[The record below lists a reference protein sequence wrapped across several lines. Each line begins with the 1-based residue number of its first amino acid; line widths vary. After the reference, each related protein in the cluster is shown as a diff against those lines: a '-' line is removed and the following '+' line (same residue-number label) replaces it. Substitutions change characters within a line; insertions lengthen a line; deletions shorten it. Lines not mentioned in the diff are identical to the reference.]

1 MKQIDHCCFAG
12 CDTLPCGCCR
22 NMLGHYNDCEVRK
35 AQLEKAEKVNKAI
48 EEQNWVELDKLL
60 GEE

>member
-1 MKQIDHCCFAG
+1 
-12 CDTLPCGCCR
+12 
-22 NMLGHYNDCEVRK
+22 MLGHYNDCEVRK